1 MDKGTFYDLLDKYM
15 NNGLNESET
24 KQLNMLMEK
33 DSTLREEFEF
43 QKKVKNAV
51 VINERQKRIAELDS
65 VRSKYREGVGA
76 QTKRPKVKVISM
88 YRKYSMYAVAAM
100 ILIIPSIFLLQQD
113 HKDEFQELYS
123 QNTNVSIKPKAGKL
137 GAAPMKSFHIEI
149 LCCSDEEKAEM
160 EGNNLKLYLSE
171 VIETKDLSFEIEGTV
186 VIIYSLK
193 KEVKRIA
200 L

>member
-43 QKKVKNAV
+43 QKQVKSAV
-51 VINERQKRIAELDS
+51 VINERKKKIAELDS
-65 VRSKYREGVGA
+65 VRDRYREGAGT
-76 QTKRPKVKVISM
+76 QTKRSEAKVISL
-88 YRKYSMYAVAAM
+88 YRKYAMYAVAAM

-113 HKDEFQELYS
+113 HTDEYQPLYS

-137 GAAPMKSFHIEI
+137 GAAPMKSYHIEI
-149 LCCSDEEKAEM
+149 LCCTEDERAEM
-160 EGNNLKLYLSE
+160 EGDSLKLYLSE
-171 VIETKDLSFEIEGTV
+171 IIELKDPTFEIEGDY
-186 VIIYSLK
+186 VIIRRLD
-193 KEVKRIA
+193 EVIERIA